1 MKDVNWRQQ
10 TADVR
15 LHWSHSYGRYAR
27 NKTNLG
33 NMYNFFFKEVEAAIM
48 HCIPY
53 KEILHLYVMRGS
65 PTPKTHLMVADRA
78 LPRRQQRTRRR
89 GREKKAMMIGNDM
102 GLQKPFLTSGLET

>member
-1 MKDVNWRQQ
+1 
-10 TADVR
+10 
-15 LHWSHSYGRYAR
+15 
-27 NKTNLG
+27 
-33 NMYNFFFKEVEAAIM
+33 MYNFFFKEVEAAIM

-65 PTPKTHLMVADRA
+65 LTPKTHLMVADRA